1 MTSRHPQLLA
11 PQVSSVHGAHGL
23 SRPPPAALDFTSF
36 SQGVCVRPKAS
47 IQLPHL
53 LSSDPR
59 IQAESRVGAP
69 PAPPPGVLRLPGAWC
84 PASLGVSCSA
94 IHGVTSAALHFTN
107 MGTAHQGQTQR
118 QARDVEMIQTR
129 VCPPGRQVLR
139 GRETSKHT
147 FTVPCGQSRMG

>member
-69 PAPPPGVLRLPGAWC
+69 PLGPPLPPPRGPPPPRGL
-84 PASLGVSCSA
+84 VSCLLGGILLCHPWCHFSSPSFHK
-94 IHGVTSAALHFTN
+94 HG
-107 MGTAHQGQTQR
+107 
-118 QARDVEMIQTR
+118 D
-129 VCPPGRQVLR
+129 CPPRADPAPSQGRGDDSDTGLPPR
-139 GRETSKHT
+139 APSPE
-147 FTVPCGQSRMG
+147 GQRDQ